1 MTIPSRYFHN
11 RSILLLL
18 IINSVLVLI
27 GTLLVLFRLDSNTT
41 TNYIIEYRANLGIG
55 EYEIGSALDIA
66 SFVFFLFWANTPKE
80 IVTINRRIDSCFCI
94 FRTFWKNPLF
104 WLSEKRYNIIYGELL
119 KSGWRGRTRNALG
132 VERRAGVRI
141 PHSP

>member
-18 IINSVLVLI
+18 IINSILVVTGSLLI
-27 GTLLVLFRLDSNTT
+27 LFRLDSNTT

-66 SFVFFLFWANTPKE
+66 GFVFFLL
-80 IVTINRRIDSCFCI
+80 INFTLCI
-94 FRTFWKNPLF
+94 LISLRTFLVRRHVAVMILAVSAL
-104 WLSEKRYNIIYGELL
+104 LSLLTIIV
-119 KSGWRGRTRNALG
+119 SNALMAL
-132 VERRAGVRI
+132 R
-141 PHSP
+141 

>member
-18 IINSVLVLI
+18 IINSILVLT
-27 GTLLVLFRLDSNTT
+27 GTLLILFRLDSNTT

-66 SFVFFLFWANTPKE
+66 GFVFFLL
-80 IVTINRRIDSCFCI
+80 INFALCVFLSL
-94 FRTFWKNPLF
+94 RTFAVRKHVAVMVLAVSCL
-104 WLSEKRYNIIYGELL
+104 LSLLTIIVSLALL
-119 KSGWRGRTRNALG
+119 GLR
-132 VERRAGVRI
+132 
-141 PHSP
+141 

>member
-18 IINSVLVLI
+18 IINSALVLI

-66 SFVFFLFWANTPKE
+66 SFVFFLLLNFALCVFVSLRSFLVRKHLSVMILAVSALMSLLTI
-80 IVTINRRIDSCFCI
+80 IVS
-94 FRTFWKNPLF
+94 LA
-104 WLSEKRYNIIYGELL
+104 LL
-119 KSGWRGRTRNALG
+119 GLR
-132 VERRAGVRI
+132 
-141 PHSP
+141 